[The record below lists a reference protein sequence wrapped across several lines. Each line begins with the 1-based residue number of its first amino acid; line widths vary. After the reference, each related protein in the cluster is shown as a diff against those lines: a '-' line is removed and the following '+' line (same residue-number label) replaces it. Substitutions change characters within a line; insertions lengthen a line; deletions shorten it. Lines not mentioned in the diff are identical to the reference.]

1 MQFASRKCKNYSN
14 NMEYI
19 YKAIKDNKPT
29 SGTIEAES
37 TDKAMSY
44 LKSGGVIILELHEKS
59 RPVTSSISSF
69 FSKVSFTDVVDM
81 TRQLAIMLNSG
92 LTIIDSLDIL
102 KKQAAKPAY
111 LKLIESIDADV
122 KAGTSFSNALKRYP
136 KQFNNLY
143 ISLVKA
149 GEASGKLD
157 EILVKLAD
165 TLEQQR
171 TFNSKI
177 KGAMVYPAI
186 VVCAMLGVMFVM
198 MTFVIPK
205 LLEVYKEFNVKL
217 PLPTIILITVSD
229 IFSNY
234 WYLIL
239 IGGGLAVFGFMK
251 AYSSVPGKLF
261 VDKIVLKLPIISKVI
276 KVSALVDT
284 TRTLSIL
291 IESGVSIL
299 ESLDIITETTS
310 NVIYQNALRKIR
322 SAIEQGGTLGGA
334 LEEAKIFPPIFVQM
348 TAVGEQTGHLDETL
362 GHLAKYFESESEI
375 AIKAMTTLIEP
386 AILIVLGVAVM
397 FVVIAVITPI
407 FSLSSSF

>member
-1 MQFASRKCKNYSN
+1 
-14 NMEYI
+14 MEYS
-19 YKAIKDNKPT
+19 YKAIKDNKAVT
-29 SGTIEAES
+29 GTVEAES
-37 TDKAMSY
+37 QEKAMAY
-44 LKSGGVIILELHEKS
+44 LRSGGIIILDLHEHSIPIS
-59 RPVTSSISSF
+59 RTISSF
-69 FSKVSFTDVVDM
+69 FSKVAFTDVVDM
-81 TRQLAIMLNSG
+81 TRQLSIMLNSG

-102 KKQAAKPAY
+102 KRQATKPAY

-122 KAGTSFSNALKRYP
+122 KAGSSFSNALKKYP
-136 KQFNNLY
+136 SQFNNLY
-143 ISLVKA
+143 IALVKA

-165 TLEQQR
+165 TLEQER
-171 TFNSKI
+171 TFKSKI

-186 VVCAMLGVMFVM
+186 VITAMGGVMFVM
-198 MTFVIPK
+198 LTFVIPK

-217 PLPTIILITVSD
+217 PAPTVFLIFISD
-229 IFSNY
+229 LFSNF

-239 IGGGLAVFGFMK
+239 LGIAATIFLFKKM
-251 AYSSVPGKLF
+251 YSSTAGRII
-261 VDKIVLKLPIISKVI
+261 VDRTMLKMPVVSKVI
-276 KVSALVDT
+276 KVAALVDT

-291 IESGVSIL
+291 IAAGVSIL

-310 NVIYQNALRKIR
+310 NVIYQNAFRR
-322 SAIEQGGTLGGA
+322 VRQVIEQGGTLGGA
-334 LEEAKIFPPIFVQM
+334 LDDTKIFPPILVQM
-348 TAVGEQTGHLDETL
+348 TSVGEQTGHLDETL

>member
-1 MQFASRKCKNYSN
+1 MS
-14 NMEYI
+14 MEFT
-19 YKAIKDNKPT
+19 YKAIKENKPT

-37 TDKAMSY
+37 QEKAMAY
-44 LKSGGVIILELHEKS
+44 LRSGGLVILDLHQRAK
-59 RPVTSSISSF
+59 PVTSSLTSF
-69 FSKVSFTDVVDM
+69 FSKVAFNDIVDT

-102 KKQAAKPAY
+102 KRQTSKPAY
-111 LKLIESIDADV
+111 IKLIESIDADV
-122 KAGTSFSNALKRYP
+122 KAGASFSNALKKHP
-136 KQFNNLY
+136 KLFSNLY

-171 TFNSKI
+171 TFKSKI

-186 VVCAMLGVMFVM
+186 VIGAMGMVMFVM
-198 MTFVIPK
+198 ITFVIPK

-217 PLPTIILITVSD
+217 PAPTRFLILVSD
-229 IFSNY
+229 IFSKF
-234 WYLIL
+234 WLFII
-239 IGGGLAVFGFMK
+239 IGVGLSIFGLMK
-251 AYSSVPGKLF
+251 AYASKPGKLF
-261 VDKIVLKLPIISKVI
+261 VDRITLKIPLMNKVVKI
-276 KVSALVDT
+276 AALVDT

-291 IESGVSIL
+291 IGAGVSIL
-299 ESLDIITETTS
+299 EALDIITETTT
-310 NVIYQNALRKIR
+310 NVIYQNALRR
-322 SAIEQGGTLGGA
+322 VRQAIEQGGTLGGA
-334 LEEAKIFPPIFVQM
+334 MEETHIFPPILVQM

-375 AIKAMTTLIEP
+375 AIKALTTMIEP
-386 AILIVLGVAVM
+386 MILIVLGVAVM